1 MKLRASVLLFLGVA
15 GATQAAV
22 QTDIEYGTAAGVSLK
37 LDAFVPEGP
46 GPFPAVILV
55 HGGGWTAGDKDGGKN
70 KGYMMPMQEPLVA
83 AGFAG
88 SPSTIGS
95 RRNIATRR
103 RSRMSRPPSA
113 GSRATPPNIVWTRA
127 VSRSPASL
135 RAVT

>member
-1 MKLRASVLLFLGVA
+1 MNLRASVLLFLGVA

-70 KGYMMPMQEPLVA
+70 KGYMMPMHEPLVA
-83 AGFAG
+83 AGFAWF
-88 SPSTIGS
+88 SINYRLAPQH
-95 RRNIATRR
+95 RHPAAVEDAAAWLAKVKA
-103 RSRMSRPPSA
+103 RP
-113 GSRATPPNIVWTRA
+113 
-127 VSRSPASL
+127 
-135 RAVT
+135 